1 LKNAELP
8 ELVAPPPSISRMKWL
23 TKRSALSVATGHHPL
38 TATSWPAETDGIVR
52 RLAWDR
58 APKRA
63 ASPQVRQ
70 LCKQP
75 TLSKEVGLD
84 ADAPAALRSS
94 IGNRYVLARNSDQS
108 NFRAVF
114 TVRMLTMPLR
124 LTASIERFYPEVW
137 LTSAPRPVWPR
148 RADRRATACLLSVTA
163 GLLKTSLMRLA
174 RSLAET
180 GYRD

>member
-1 LKNAELP
+1 MSFGTWGFKSPL
-8 ELVAPPPSISRMKWL
+8 
-23 TKRSALSVATGHHPL
+23 GH
-38 TATSWPAETDGIVR
+38 
-52 RLAWDR
+52 
-58 APKRA
+58 
-63 ASPQVRQ
+63 
-70 LCKQP
+70 
-75 TLSKEVGLD
+75 SKEVGLD

-94 IGNRYVLARNSDQS
+94 IGNRYVPARNSDQS